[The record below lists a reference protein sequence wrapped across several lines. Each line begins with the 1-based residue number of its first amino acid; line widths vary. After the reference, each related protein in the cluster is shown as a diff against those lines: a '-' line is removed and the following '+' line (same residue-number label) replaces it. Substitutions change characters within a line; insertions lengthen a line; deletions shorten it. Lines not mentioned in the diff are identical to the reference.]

1 MFLSLGGITIR
12 ESQWKGGDFV
22 NREAILSGVQE
33 MRRIKE
39 ITMNPLRSL
48 TAQSL
53 VRALNNFQYGDLR
66 EGAILFEAIAERDDT
81 IPGVKGKREKEVSQM
96 DCAVVIKG
104 EKTPE
109 AEDHKTALEDFWNNV
124 TAVNAYDRDE
134 RGGFKRLVKQMM
146 TAVSYK
152 YACHHIVWEP
162 RRAGLRATF
171 QFVPLFLFEN
181 RTGALRY
188 RQDPFAYEG
197 ELMDRDRWMVTKGD
211 GLMIPCSIGYF
222 FKRDGINNLA
232 IFSDKFS
239 VPGVVG
245 CTSAAKGTPEGDAMR
260 DATAS
265 YANDWAATLYN
276 VEDPTKLPIH
286 LIQSNGNPSAMP
298 MPAIIERVDRK
309 FAALYRGGD
318 LSTMSSKDGQGQG
331 ASLQGGE
338 SEINKAADA
347 ATVEET
353 LAQVSRQVI
362 EYYFGRGVN
371 PLAEVKLRDGRKEAS
386 SEKLNAATTLADR
399 GAKVSLSE
407 IAAEMEVSLADEG
420 EETLGSL
427 AQSSPAPGKV
437 DPDSRVRE
445 LVENAVREFAVNTE
459 EDTSEEDDFLNTARE
474 QVTEAALADL
484 APVAELLEKAAR
496 AESEDERNELLAK
509 AEEIFAEV
517 STAETAPVYESILA
531 SALVN
536 GWGDGKPSQDERKE
550 TKESEFEANAGTSAG
565 AKKGWLARRRKGW
578 KPKAARKAI
587 SELYDETFA
596 GGEGFV
602 DYRPVPAEE
611 AERILRETG
620 MDVMGYSHSLDS
632 SAIRHVVK
640 SHGNE
645 EREKARGQV
654 PVMREDIE
662 RLGEI
667 LEKADRIKAGGK
679 TKQGLEMIRYE
690 LDEKGG
696 TTIVFEEL
704 RTRRGKLVPKTFY
717 KLKNQKKK

>member
-1 MFLSLGGITIR
+1 VFLSLGGITIR

-331 ASLQGGE
+331 ASLQG
-338 SEINKAADA
+338 
-347 ATVEET
+347 
-353 LAQVSRQVI
+353 
-362 EYYFGRGVN
+362 
-371 PLAEVKLRDGRKEAS
+371 